1 MEPKLKQKT
10 KIMKNLYVNI
20 ITMVYDMFCDE
31 VYEMILVKL
40 I

>member
-10 KIMKNLYVNI
+10 KITKNLYVNI